1 MKSEQRQDFVKK
13 ALLGLWAMLT
23 LILVVALGLVVFNMV
38 QQGRSPFPAPAVT
51 RAPGVEAPADPQA
64 LSQELRDTQLYFASE
79 DGRFLVAEARR
90 LTLADD
96 TIANCH
102 AALDALIAG
111 PEGVLTPVVPPATRV
126 RGMFLMESGEL
137 IVDLSM
143 EAITGLRRMASVSTE
158 MLFLQGIVHTLTAP
172 ELRGA
177 DASQVTRV
185 RFLIEGA
192 AAEESFKDAHCN
204 WAHALPRGS
213 QWLGGTAPVGP

>member
-1 MKSEQRQDFVKK
+1 MPRLSDRGTSAGGDGCDSNQ
-13 ALLGLWAMLT
+13 
-23 LILVVALGLVVFNMV
+23 
-38 QQGRSPFPAPAVT
+38 AVT

-158 MLFLQGIVHTLTAP
+158 MLFLQGIVHTLTDP

-204 WAHALPRGS
+204 WAHALPRDS

>member
-1 MKSEQRQDFVKK
+1 MNAEQRQEFVKK

-38 QQGRSPFPAPAVT
+38 QQGRSPFPVPAAT
-51 RAPGVEAPADPQA
+51 RAPGAETPADPLA
-64 LSQELRDTQLYFASE
+64 LSQELRDTPLYFASE
-79 DGRFLVAEARR
+79 DGRFLVPETRR
-90 LTLADD
+90 LTLGDD
-96 TIANCH
+96 TIVNCH

-126 RGMFLMESGEL
+126 RGMFLMDNGEL
-137 IVDLSM
+137 VVDLSM
-143 EAITGLRRMASVSTE
+143 EAVTGLRRMASVSTE

-172 ELRGA
+172 ELPGA
-177 DASQVTRV
+177 DASTVTRV

-204 WAHALPRGS
+204 WAQALPRDA
-213 QWLGGTAPVGP
+213 QWLGGNAPAGP